1 MALKAAGII
10 TEYNPFHLG
19 HHYHIAETKR
29 RLNAQAVVAVM
40 SGSFVQRGE
49 PALLD
54 KWSRASAAVE
64 GGADLIIELP
74 SLFAVSSA
82 EYFATA
88 GIHLLNQLG
97 LVDVLSFGSES
108 GSIETLRT
116 SVKDL
121 SHLDERW
128 KIARKSHP
136 ELSYPA
142 LKAKLLTDS
151 GLKAASTPNDILG
164 IEYMKAIEALGAS
177 LSPFTLKRAGHGYH
191 DLSLEQVNPEKL
203 YSSASAIRSALLT
216 GAPPSTVEKTVPAQT
231 LAALNKAAGCFPN
244 QRTRFELLRYRL
256 LLHTPD
262 TLSKIHDMEDG
273 LPERILA
280 AIKSAGDYEALVMA
294 IKSKR
299 HTRSRIE
306 RVLAKILLDIPATM
320 IGRNRGTLPEYLRIL
335 AFNERGRLLLN
346 QAKKTAGLPLVTR
359 IRPQDL
365 EDPIIGPQLLFD
377 IRATDLR
384 EILCGRSASA
394 QDLTRPPVYVK

>member
-1 MALKAAGII
+1 MAPKIAGMI

-19 HHYHIAETKR
+19 HRYHIAETKR
-29 RLNAQAVVAVM
+29 LLNTDTVVAVM

-54 KWSRASAAVE
+54 KWSRASAAIE

-74 SLFAVSSA
+74 ALFAVSSA

-88 GIHLLNQLG
+88 GVHLLNQLG

-108 GSIETLRT
+108 GSLEALRD

-121 SHLDERW
+121 SHLDARW
-128 KIARKSHP
+128 KAARKSHP

-151 GLKAASTPNDILG
+151 GLQSASTPNDILG
-164 IEYMKAIEALGAS
+164 IEYMKAIKALGAS
-177 LSPFTLKRAGHGYH
+177 IAPFTLQRAGHGYH
-191 DLSLEQVNPEKL
+191 DLFLEQENPQEI
-203 YSSASAIRSALLT
+203 YSSASAIRSALLA
-216 GAPPSTVEKTVPAQT
+216 GAPLSTVEKAVPVQT
-231 LAALNKAAGCFPN
+231 LTALDKASGNFPEK
-244 QRTRFELLRYRL
+244 RTRYELLRYRL

-262 TLSKIHDMEDG
+262 TLSQIHDMEDG
-273 LPERILA
+273 LPQRILSA
-280 AIKSAGDYEALVMA
+280 VKSAVDYETLVSA

-306 RVLAKILLDIPATM
+306 RVLAKILMDIPTSM
-320 IGRNRGTLPEYLRIL
+320 IGQNRETMPAYLRIL
-335 AFNERGRLLLN
+335 AFNERGRHLLN
-346 QAKKTAGLPLVTR
+346 QAKKTAGLPLLTR

-365 EDPIIGPQLLFD
+365 QDPVIGPQLLFD

-384 EILCGRSASA
+384 EMLCGRNASA
-394 QDLTRPPVYVK
+394 LDLTRPPVYVK